1 MEDGMKHI
9 AIVLLTIMVVV
20 SASWGQYL
28 QQFSGMGGID
38 WTNQVVRATGIGA
51 PNPNFPPSAQ
61 RSSAVEAA
69 KVVALRNILQ
79 LVKGVYVNSTTTI
92 ENAMVKSDLIRTRVE
107 GVVRNF
113 KITDIRYMSTG
124 DVEVDVEVPLSA
136 FYEIFL
142 TFPEGTATQAP
153 RYCPLCGQPWPAGKP
168 FPKEYEYLL
177 QGGNAAGAA
186 PTQPRMHTPPAGN
199 QAFTGLIVDARG
211 LGVKPALAPRILD
224 ENGNVVYGTQNVSRE
239 YALQIGVVG
248 YEKDVNRARQNE
260 RVANNPLIVKA
271 IRVEGPNRTDV
282 VIRNA
287 DADRIRQLAQ
297 RLKFLEECRVMM
309 VLD

>member
-1 MEDGMKHI
+1 MKHI
-9 AIVLLTIMVVV
+9 TIVLIVLALSI
-20 SASWGQYL
+20 SYGWGQYL

-92 ENAMVKSDLIRTRVE
+92 ENAMVKSDLIRTKVE

-124 DVEVDVEVPLSA
+124 DVEVDVEVPLSS

-142 TFPEGTATQAP
+142 TFPEGTAVETPQ
-153 RYCPLCGQPWPAGKP
+153 YCPLCGQPWPAGKP

-177 QGGNAAGAA
+177 KGGNANPA
-186 PTQPRMHTPPAGN
+186 PAPMPSPSVGN
-199 QAFTGLIVDARG
+199 GVFTGLIVDARG
-211 LGVKPALAPRILD
+211 LGAKPALAPRILD

-248 YEKDVNRARQNE
+248 YEKDLNRARQNE

-271 IRVEGPNRTDV
+271 VRVEGPNRTDV

-287 DADRIRQLAQ
+287 DAERIRQMAQ

>member
-1 MEDGMKHI
+1 MKRF
-9 AIVLLTIMVVV
+9 LLVFLLLSGGITL
-20 SASWGQYL
+20 SLSQYL
-28 QQFSGMGGID
+28 QQFTGMGGID

-51 PNPNFPPSAQ
+51 PNPNLPPSAQ

-69 KVVALRNILQ
+69 KIVALRNVLQ
-79 LVKGVYVNSTTTI
+79 LVKGVNVNSSTTI
-92 ENAMVKSDLIRTRVE
+92 ENAMVTSDQIRTRVE
-107 GVVRNF
+107 GIVRNF

-142 TFPEGTATQAP
+142 TFPEGTAVQAP
-153 RYCPLCGQPWPAGKP
+153 QYCPLCGQPWPPGKP
-168 FPKEYEYLL
+168 FPQEYQHLL
-177 QGGNAAGAA
+177 EKTPAA
-186 PTQPRMHTPPAGN
+186 PVTPGVNPSAAMGSS
-199 QAFTGLIVDARG
+199 AYTGLIIDARG
-211 LGVKPALAPRILD
+211 LGAKPALSPRILD
-224 ENGNVVYGTQNVSRE
+224 ENGNVVYGALNVSRE

-271 IRVEGPNRTDV
+271 VRVAGPNRTDV
-282 VIRNA
+282 IIGNA
-287 DADRIRQLAQ
+287 DAQRIRQLAQ
-297 RLKFLEECRVMM
+297 QLKFLEECRVMV